1 MTLLLFTFFVGGES
15 RLSTNFIKRW
25 IFEAAWTLECH
36 TPGCTAFVVLAQMG
50 EELA

>member
-1 MTLLLFTFFVGGES
+1 MALLVSTFFADGEI

-36 TPGCTAFVVLAQMG
+36 TPGYTAFVVLAEMG